1 MEKMNKYQQEKLAL
15 ENAFARRML
24 LDFNIKEVTTRIQ
37 EKNGTREF
45 QFPVSTFDGK
55 YNWYKKWQVKTGRKK
70 LPNIKLRLAIFKSGY
85 VRRQN
90 GCYCAYP
97 INKRYKQEVRN
108 TLLSVDGELKTMK
121 YYTMAYEKIHG
132 VMASMPVSYTHLTLP
147 TNREV

>member
-1 MEKMNKYQQEKLAL
+1 METMNKYKQERLAL

-24 LDFNIKEVTTRIQ
+24 LDFNIKEVTTRRQ

-45 QFPVSTFDGK
+45 EFPVSTFDGK
-55 YNWYKKWQVKTGRKK
+55 YNWYKKWQVTTSAKP
-70 LPNIKLRLAIFKSGY
+70 LPYVKLRLAIFKSGY

-108 TLLSVDGELKTMK
+108 TLLSVDGELKTTK

-132 VMASMPVSYTHLTLP
+132 AMASMRYMLKYYLNNYVK
-147 TNREV
+147 